1 MDTVFDRDTAVRRI
15 GGANDG
21 RQSDDGARVGDG
33 APALYGARSDSE
45 ALFAAN
51 VAPGWR
57 AGRGPHG
64 GYLAAMLLRALT
76 ATVDDPARTARS
88 LTIHYTRAPEP
99 GPIEIRTT
107 VERAGR
113 SLSTLSAHM
122 QQNGRTTALALAAFS
137 VPWRAP
143 GANEL
148 PMLDVPPPDPGQR
161 STPKLFQGAP
171 EFTNHLVMQPRVG
184 ATPFAGSGAPM
195 RIGGWIG
202 LLRER
207 PVDALSLAL
216 FCDAWFPPSF
226 IALSSPAISPTI
238 DLTIH
243 FRQSIEG
250 CDCDPAAL
258 CLGVFDTRLL
268 HDGLFEEDGVIWAP
282 DGTVLAQ
289 SRQLGIIMPTDK
301 PVLQLATN
309 PDQTGAAE

>member
-1 MDTVFDRDTAVRRI
+1 MDSVFDRDTAVRRVD
-15 GGANDG
+15 GGNNDG
-21 RQSDDGARVGDG
+21 GQ
-33 APALYGARSDSE
+33 ALSE
-45 ALFAAN
+45 TLFAAEI
-51 VAPGWR
+51 ASGWR

-76 ATVDDPARTARS
+76 AAVDNPERTPRS

-99 GPIEIRTT
+99 GAIEIHTT

-113 SLSTLSAHM
+113 SLSTLSARM
-122 QQNGRTTALALAAFS
+122 QQDGRVTALALAAFS
-137 VPWRAP
+137 VPWTAP

-148 PMLDVPPPDPGQR
+148 PMPELAPPDAERR
-161 STPKLFQGAP
+161 STPKLFKGAP
-171 EFTNHLVMQPRVG
+171 EFTRHLVMQPRVG
-184 ATPFAGSGAPM
+184 AVPFAGSGAPM

-202 LLRER
+202 LPEQRA
-207 PVDALSLAL
+207 VDALSLAL

-226 IALSSPAISPTI
+226 IALDSPAISPTI

-268 HDGLFEEDGVIWAP
+268 HEGLFEEDGVIWAP

-301 PVLQLATN
+301 PVLQPAGLS
-309 PDQTGAAE
+309 DGADEQ